1 MPEHATIIAPQPVR
15 LKEVATVVAE
25 GDSGRSYAQ
34 RLGIHHDQIV
44 QELGW
49 DEDTDDDIRADIEEV
64 CGSDL
69 LDEDADE
76 VVDVVMLWWREGDGD
91 LVDRLMDAIAP
102 LAEDGLIWVLTPKT
116 GKPGHVQP
124 AEIAEAAPTA
134 GLMQTSSA
142 NLGDW
147 IGSRLVQPKSKAAG
161 RHS

>member
-1 MPEHATIIAPQPVR
+1 M
-15 LKEVATVVAE
+15 KEVPTVVTG
-25 GDSGRSYAQ
+25 GDSERSSAQ
-34 RLGIHHDQIV
+34 RLGIQHDQII

-49 DEDTDDDIRADIEEV
+49 DEDSDDDLRADVEEV
-64 CGSDL
+64 CGSEL

-76 VVDVVMLWWREGDGD
+76 VIDVVLLWWRDGDGD
-91 LVDRLMDAIAP
+91 LVDRLMDAIVP
-102 LAEDGLIWVLTPKT
+102 LAEDGVIWVLTPKT

-124 AEIAEAAPTA
+124 ADIAEAAPTA

-147 IGSRLVQPKSKAAG
+147 SGSRLVQPKSKAAG

>member
-1 MPEHATIIAPQPVR
+1 M
-15 LKEVATVVAE
+15 VAA
-25 GDSGRSYAQ
+25 GDSGLNYAQ

-49 DEDTDDDIRADIEEV
+49 DEDTNDDIRADVEDA
-64 CGSDL
+64 CGGDI

-76 VVDVVMLWWREGDGD
+76 VIDVVLLWWREGDGD
-91 LVDRLMDAIAP
+91 LVDRLMDAITP
-102 LAEDGLIWVLTPKT
+102 LADDGIVWVLTPKT
-116 GKPGHVQP
+116 GKPGHVLP
-124 AEIAEAAPTA
+124 ADIAEAAPTA

>member
-1 MPEHATIIAPQPVR
+1 MVTA
-15 LKEVATVVAE
+15 
-25 GDSGRSYAQ
+25 GDNGRNHAQ
-34 RLGIHHDQIV
+34 RLDIQKDQVV

-49 DEDTDDDIRADIEEV
+49 DEDVDDDIRADVEDA
-64 CGSDL
+64 CGGEL

-76 VVDVVMLWWREGDGD
+76 VIDVVLLWWRDDDGD

-102 LAEDGLIWVLTPKT
+102 LAEDGVIWVLTPKT

-124 AEIAEAAPTA
+124 AEIAESAPTA

-161 RHS
+161 RRS

>member
-1 MPEHATIIAPQPVR
+1 M
-15 LKEVATVVAE
+15 KEVPTVVTG
-25 GDSGRSYAQ
+25 GDSERSSAQ
-34 RLGIHHDQIV
+34 RLGIQHDQII

-49 DEDTDDDIRADIEEV
+49 DEDSDDDLRADVEEA
-64 CGSDL
+64 CGSEL

-76 VVDVVMLWWREGDGD
+76 VIDVVLLWWRDGDGD
-91 LVDRLMDAIAP
+91 LVDRLMDAIVP
-102 LAEDGLIWVLTPKT
+102 LAEDGVIWVLTPKT

-124 AEIAEAAPTA
+124 ADIAEAAPTA

-147 IGSRLVQPKSKAAG
+147 SGSRLVQPKSKAAG